1 MRRRVPNIW
10 VPPAQRPP
18 LLAFNRQ
25 NLAAFVIA
33 AGRANGVT
41 CNRAAAL
48 RTLAKL
54 RPMPAVRRF
63 ARAQS
68 HLGCFAFGNSHVS
81 GLEKQSLW
89 KTQTRSHFF
98 NFNLSSAL
106 QSDFR
111 FVSAAAIVAAA
122 ALQTRPPS

>member
-1 MRRRVPNIW
+1 MDMRRRVLIIW

-18 LLAFNRQ
+18 LPAFNRQ

-63 ARAQS
+63 ACAQS
-68 HLGCFAFGNSHVS
+68 HLGRFAFGDSHVS
-81 GLEKQSLW
+81 GLEKQSVW

-98 NFNLSSAL
+98 NFNLSCVL
-106 QSDFR
+106 QSDLR
-111 FVSAAAIVAAA
+111 FVSAAAALFAA
-122 ALQTRPPS
+122 ALLSTG